1 MLLAFGDHVLDSER
15 RELRCGA
22 ELVTV
27 EPQVF
32 DLLVYLVQHHDRVV
46 SKDDLLQAVWG
57 GRIVSDAALAARINA
72 ARRALGDN
80 GKAQRWIRTLPRK
93 GVRFIGALREEPEA
107 APASSPPPRLSIAV
121 LPFVNLSNDPTQEYF
136 ADGIT
141 DDLTTEL
148 SRIAGSFVIARG
160 TAFTY
165 KGKPIGVKQIGYE
178 LGVRSVLAGSVQR
191 SGNQVRVNAQ
201 LIDAATGAQLWAE
214 RYDRDMSDR
223 FSLQDE
229 ITSRISHALRIEIIG
244 AEAARP
250 VDQLDATDYVF
261 RGRASFFGKRPAS
274 DAYAERISMFR
285 AGVGA
290 QSAVGRRPDLASDRP
305 RGTCARSTE
314 RLACG

>member
-1 MLLAFGDHVLDSER
+1 MLLAFGDHVLDSEQ

-22 ELVTV
+22 ELVAV

-32 DLLVYLVQHHDRVV
+32 DLLIYLVQHHDRVV

-93 GVRFIGALREEPEA
+93 GVRFIGAVREEPEA
-107 APASSPPPRLSIAV
+107 APASSPPPRLSIVV
-121 LPFVNLSNDPTQEYF
+121 LPFVNLSNDPAQEYF

-160 TAFTY
+160 IAFTY
-165 KGKPIGVKQIGYE
+165 KGKPMEVKQIGYE

-201 LIDAATGAQLWAE
+201 LIDRCGDRRATV
-214 RYDRDMSDR
+214 DRA
-223 FSLQDE
+223 
-229 ITSRISHALRIEIIG
+229 I
-244 AEAARP
+244 
-250 VDQLDATDYVF
+250 
-261 RGRASFFGKRPAS
+261 
-274 DAYAERISMFR
+274 
-285 AGVGA
+285 
-290 QSAVGRRPDLASDRP
+290 RP
-305 RGTCARSTE
+305 RYR
-314 RLACG
+314 

>member
-1 MLLAFGDHVLDSER
+1 MLLAFGDHVLDSEQ

-22 ELVTV
+22 ELVAV

-93 GVRFIGALREEPEA
+93 GVRFIGAVREEAEA

-121 LPFVNLSNDPTQEYF
+121 LPFVNLSNDPAQEHF

-160 TAFTY
+160 TAFAY
-165 KGKPIGVKQIGYE
+165 KGK
-178 LGVRSVLAGSVQR
+178 
-191 SGNQVRVNAQ
+191 
-201 LIDAATGAQLWAE
+201 
-214 RYDRDMSDR
+214 
-223 FSLQDE
+223 
-229 ITSRISHALRIEIIG
+229 
-244 AEAARP
+244 
-250 VDQLDATDYVF
+250 
-261 RGRASFFGKRPAS
+261 
-274 DAYAERISMFR
+274 
-285 AGVGA
+285 
-290 QSAVGRRPDLASDRP
+290 
-305 RGTCARSTE
+305 
-314 RLACG
+314 